1 MPSGTMK
8 NIFKGN
14 DDYRKSAFLNWRTSS
29 REDIGNL
36 LVLAE
41 GFLDSAIQLT
51 KDCLADNADKKA
63 DALIFPI
70 LHNANHG
77 IELYLKA
84 MIWTLNKLIGTELKI
99 EGKHNIQQMFST
111 VRSKIK
117 THKDQDCLKHFDE
130 QNNVLENYIE
140 ELFNLISGYGKGDN
154 MDFARYPITDKYE
167 NHFYID
173 QLDNVEID
181 LENLKEQLIQI
192 KDALDERASY
202 FFYQELNGEW

>member
-1 MPSGTMK
+1 MK
-8 NIFKGN
+8 KIFLGN
-14 DDYRKSAFLNWRTSS
+14 EDYRKSAFLNWRTSN

-41 GFLDSAIQLT
+41 GFLDSSIQLI
-51 KDCLADNADKKA
+51 KDCLDDNEDKKA
-63 DALIFPI
+63 DVLIFPI

-84 MIWTLNKLIGTELKI
+84 MIWTLNKLIGNELKI
-99 EGKHNIQQMFST
+99 ERNHNIQQMFSA

-117 THKDQDCLKHFDE
+117 SHKDEFWLKHFDE
-130 QNNVLENYIE
+130 QNNALENYIG

-154 MDFARYPITDKYE
+154 MDFARYPITNKYE

-173 QLDNVEID
+173 QLDKIEID
-181 LENLKEQLIQI
+181 LENFKVQLIQI
-192 KDALDERASY
+192 KNSLYERSSY

>member
-1 MPSGTMK
+1 MD
-8 NIFKGN
+8 IFKGN
-14 DDYRKSAFLNWRTSS
+14 EDYRKSAFLNWRTSN

-84 MIWTLNKLIGTELKI
+84 MIWTLNKLIGLELKI

-117 THKDQDCLKHFDE
+117 THKDQDWLKHFDE
-130 QNNVLENYIE
+130 QNSELEKYIE
-140 ELFNLISGYGKGDN
+140 ELFTLISGYGKGDN
-154 MDFARYPITDKYE
+154 MDFSRYPINDKYE

-173 QLDNVEID
+173 QLNNIEID
-181 LENLKEQLIQI
+181 LENLEIKLTQI

>member
-1 MPSGTMK
+1 MK
-8 NIFKGN
+8 KIFQGN
-14 DDYRKSAFLNWRTSS
+14 QDHHNTAFLNWRTSS

-41 GFLDSAIQLT
+41 GFLNSSIQLT
-51 KDCLADNADKKA
+51 MDCLTNNDDKKA

-84 MIWTLNKLIGTELKI
+84 MIWTLNRLLGTELKI
-99 EGKHNIQQMFST
+99 EGNHNIQQMFST
-111 VRSKIK
+111 VREKIK
-117 THKDQDCLKHFDE
+117 YHKGDNWLIHFDK
-130 QNNVLENYIE
+130 QNNALEKYIC

-154 MDFARYPITDKYE
+154 MDFARYPITNKYE

-173 QLDNVEID
+173 KLDNIEID
-181 LENLKEQLIQI
+181 LENLKDQLIQI
-192 KDALDERASY
+192 KESLDERASY
-202 FFYQELNGEW
+202 FFYQELKGEW

>member
-1 MPSGTMK
+1 MK
-8 NIFKGN
+8 KIFQGN
-14 DDYRKSAFLNWRTSS
+14 EDYKKTAFLNWRTSD

-41 GFLDSAIQLT
+41 GFLSSSIQLCQA
-51 KDCLADNADKKA
+51 CLSDNQDKKA
-63 DALIFPI
+63 DSLIFPI

-84 MIWTLNKLIGTELKI
+84 MIWTLNRLMGGELKI
-99 EGKHNIQQMFST
+99 EGKHNIQQMLST

-117 THKDQDCLKHFDE
+117 SHKDIDWLKHFDE
-130 QNNVLENYIE
+130 QNKILKEYIS
-140 ELFNLISGYGKGDN
+140 ELFVLITGYGKGDN
-154 MDFARYPITDKYE
+154 MDFSRYPITDKYE

-173 QLDNVEID
+173 QLDNIEID
-181 LENLKEQLIQI
+181 LENLKERLINI
-192 KDALDERASY
+192 KESLDERASY

>member
-1 MPSGTMK
+1 ME
-8 NIFKGN
+8 NLFKGN

-41 GFLDSAIQLT
+41 GFFDSAIQLT
-51 KDCLADNADKKA
+51 RVCLKDNADKKA

-84 MIWTLNKLIGTELKI
+84 MIWTLNKLLGPELKI

-111 VRSKIK
+111 VRSKVK
-117 THKDQDCLKHFDE
+117 THKDQDWLKHFDE
-130 QNNVLENYIE
+130 QNSVLANYIE
-140 ELFNLISGYGKGDN
+140 QLFNLISGYGKGDN

-181 LENLKEQLIQI
+181 LENLKEQLTRI

>member
-1 MPSGTMK
+1 MK
-8 NIFKGN
+8 KIFKGN
-14 DDYRKSAFLNWRTSS
+14 DDCCKSAFLNWRTSS
-29 REDIGNL
+29 RKDIGNL

-51 KDCLADNADKKA
+51 KDCLEDNDDKKA

-77 IELYLKA
+77 IELYLKS
-84 MIWTLNKLIGTELKI
+84 MIWTLNRLIGTDLKI

-111 VRSKIK
+111 VRAKIK
-117 THKDQDCLKHFDE
+117 THKDKNWLKHFDE
-130 QNNVLENYIE
+130 QNNTLKKYID
-140 ELFNLISGYGKGDN
+140 ELFNLISGYGEGDN

-173 QLDNVEID
+173 QLDNIEID
-181 LENLKEQLIQI
+181 LENLKEVLTEM
-192 KDALDERASY
+192 KNALDERASY